1 VKNGILIVAIMMYV
15 VQKSSDTNPL
25 WLSRAKPT
33 LIWGDKRH
41 AMMFETRAL
50 AQMAA
55 QMAGKYES
63 PLEVVFIPDPARWR
77 E

>member
-1 VKNGILIVAIMMYV
+1 MMYV
-15 VQKSSDTNPL
+15 VQKNSDAGEL
-25 WLSRAKPT
+25 QWLSRAKPT

-55 QMAGKYES
+55 KIAARFDS
-63 PLEVVFIPDPARWR
+63 PLEVVFVPDPGRWR
-77 E
+77 D

>member
-1 VKNGILIVAIMMYV
+1 MMYV
-15 VQKSSDTNPL
+15 VQKNTPAGGAQ
-25 WLSRAKPT
+25 WLSRAQPT

-41 AMMFETRAL
+41 ALMFETRAL

-55 QMAGKYES
+55 QIAGRFDS
-63 PLEVVFIPDPARWR
+63 PLEIVFIPDTARWR

>member
-1 VKNGILIVAIMMYV
+1 MMMYV
-15 VQKSSDTNPL
+15 VQKNSSESDRQ

-41 AMMFETRAL
+41 AMLFETRAL

-55 QMAGKYES
+55 QMAARADTA
-63 PLEVVFIPDPARWR
+63 LEVVFIPDPVRWNAA
-77 E
+77 

>member
-1 VKNGILIVAIMMYV
+1 MMYV
-15 VQKSSDTNPL
+15 VQKNSEPAGAQ
-25 WLSRAKPT
+25 WMSRAKPT

-55 QMAGKYES
+55 QIAARFAS
-63 PLEVVFIPDPARWR
+63 SLEVVFVPDPARWR

>member
-1 VKNGILIVAIMMYV
+1 MTAMMYV
-15 VQKSSDTNPL
+15 VQKNSPEGEQR

-33 LIWGDKRH
+33 PVWSDKRR

-55 QMAGKYES
+55 QMTGSFENT
-63 PLEVVFIPDPARWR
+63 LEVVFIPDPVRWQAA
-77 E
+77 

>member
-1 VKNGILIVAIMMYV
+1 MTVMMYV
-15 VQKSSDTNPL
+15 VQKNAPTGERQ
-25 WLSRAKPT
+25 WLSRTNPT

-55 QMAGKYES
+55 QMAARVDS
-63 PLEVVFIPDPARWR
+63 ALEVVFVPDPVRWKAA
-77 E
+77 

>member
-1 VKNGILIVAIMMYV
+1 MMYV
-15 VQKSSDTNPL
+15 VQKNAPDGEQQ
-25 WLSRAKPT
+25 WLCRVQPT

-55 QMAGKYES
+55 QKAAHLES
-63 PLEVVFIPDPARWR
+63 VLEVVFVPDPVRWKAA
-77 E
+77 

>member
-1 VKNGILIVAIMMYV
+1 MTAMMYV
-15 VQKSSDTNPL
+15 VQKNSAAGDQQ
-25 WLSRAKPT
+25 WLSRASPT

-55 QMAGKYES
+55 QMAARVDS
-63 PLEVVFIPDPARWR
+63 ALEVVFLPDPVRWKAA
-77 E
+77 

>member
-1 VKNGILIVAIMMYV
+1 MVCDVSLMMYV
-15 VQKSSDTNPL
+15 VQKNSAEGSAQ
-25 WLSRAKPT
+25 WMSRAKPN

-55 QMAGKYES
+55 QMAGRHES

-77 E
+77 D

>member
-1 VKNGILIVAIMMYV
+1 MAIMTYV
-15 VQKSSDTNPL
+15 VQKNVSDGVKQ

-33 LIWGDKRH
+33 IVWGDKHH

-55 QMAGKYES
+55 QMAPPHEKS
-63 PLEVVFIPDPARWR
+63 LEVVFIPDPVRWKAA
-77 E
+77 

>member
-1 VKNGILIVAIMMYV
+1 MMYV
-15 VQKSSDTNPL
+15 VQKNTPEGSAQ
-25 WLSRAKPT
+25 WLSKAKPT

-55 QMAGKYES
+55 QMASRHES
-63 PLEVVFIPDPARWR
+63 PLEVVFVPDPARWR
-77 E
+77 D

>member
-1 VKNGILIVAIMMYV
+1 MTIMMYV
-15 VQKSSDTNPL
+15 VQKNSPEGDTH

-55 QMAGKYES
+55 RMVARDEGM
-63 PLEVVFIPDPARWR
+63 LEVVFVPDPVRWQAA
-77 E
+77 

>member
-1 VKNGILIVAIMMYV
+1 MMYV
-15 VQKSSDTNPL
+15 VQKNASESDKL

-41 AMMFETRAL
+41 AMLFETRAL

-55 QMAGKYES
+55 QMAARFDNA
-63 PLEVVFIPDPARWR
+63 LEVVFIPDPVRWKAA
-77 E
+77 

>member
-1 VKNGILIVAIMMYV
+1 MMYV
-15 VQKSSDTNPL
+15 VQKNSADGEQ

-41 AMMFETRAL
+41 AMLFETRAL

-55 QMAGKYES
+55 QMAARFDS
-63 PLEVVFIPDPARWR
+63 PLEVVFLPDPTRWR

>member
-1 VKNGILIVAIMMYV
+1 VSIMMYV
-15 VQKSSDTNPL
+15 VQNNSDAGRTQ

-55 QMAGKYES
+55 QIAARFAA
-63 PLEVVFIPDPARWR
+63 PLEVVFVPDPARWR